1 MPSLERRNFVLMCQ
15 RIGVFLRQFA
25 LANKVAFEER
35 EGARYAAAA
44 LDCAGI
50 EHSYSNENPS
60 RFLALVFP

>member
-1 MPSLERRNFVLMCQ
+1 MCQ

-25 LANKVAFEER
+25 LADKVAFEER
-35 EGARYAAAA
+35 EGARYVAAA